1 MEEENTSTLPILTP
15 VEIRVLGALIEKDK
29 TTPDYYPMT
38 LNALTAACNQKT
50 SRNPVV
56 QYDEETVVMALNSLK
71 KSGFVSVATGGTSRS
86 VKYKHNFTLV
96 FPLTTAEV
104 AVLCLL
110 FLRGP
115 LTMGEINSNSGRL
128 YEFESLDEV
137 HAVMDKLSQASPAL
151 VKQLARRH
159 GQKEARYAHLLGEL
173 IETEE
178 EVLPEEPARKSVNEL
193 EARVWALEQELA
205 EVKDKLERL
214 MKELMG

>member
-71 KSGFVSVATGGTSRS
+71 KAGFVSVATGGTSRS

-115 LTMGEINSNSGRL
+115 LTVGEINSNSGRL
-128 YEFESLDEV
+128 YEFESLEEV